1 MKFKSASLENFLS
14 PKVLLSTLICTGA
27 LLVSCGNSSDLKE
40 SVAQL
45 LPDPSLAVVNKQL
58 IVATSPVK
66 LQAAGAGDGT
76 NALNATNLF
85 DWAETAYPSL
95 FPGHQLNQSYQSY
108 TYRYYPTTQ
117 NYLGLSND
125 TVYILGPVS
134 SGTLTSV
141 GVLSDFNCNLNPA
154 SCGSKNSSTAA
165 SVSTSGASALY
176 NGFNGN
182 VVLGNPTKNSISANI
197 FTPDQSGTV
206 YIGYGLN
213 SQQPNLLTST
223 FDLQA
228 SKPTVIDLTNLLPDT
243 LYYYQ
248 LFVQLKNTKGYLSM
262 GERSFHTARAPGSGF
277 VFTIQGDSHPE
288 RFKTQFDPGLYTRT
302 LTTALSDQPD
312 FHITLGDDF
321 SVDTLDPTT
330 ITQAQVAARYTLQR
344 PFLGIIGASAPVF
357 LTNGNHEQAARYL
370 LDGTE
375 NNVAVWAQNARNLYF
390 TQPAPSDFYAGNA
403 EQVPF
408 VGLLK
413 NYFSWTWG
421 DALFCVIDPYW
432 SSPVPVDNV
441 FGGSSKRSNLWD
453 VTHGDAQYQ
462 WLKKT
467 LESSTAKYKF
477 VFAHHV
483 LGTGRGGVE
492 LASLWEWGGKDQS
505 GAYLFTQQRPSWPD
519 PIHQLFVKNKVSI
532 FFQGHD
538 HIWVHQNLDGVTYQT
553 ISEPADPF
561 YALYNSE
568 AYIAGERFP
577 NSGYTRVSVN
587 PSQVKVEYVRTYLQ
601 GDETSSKISGKSVFS
616 YTLK

>member
-1 MKFKSASLENFLS
+1 MHFLNSILCKFYCRASIHWTLIGLL
-14 PKVLLSTLICTGA
+14 VLLA
-27 LLVSCGNSSDLKE
+27 SCGNNTDL
-40 SVAQL
+40 SGAVVGA

-58 IVATSPVK
+58 IATVGTTK
-66 LQAAGAGDGT
+66 VQTAATGDGT

-85 DWAETAYPSL
+85 DWAETVYPAL
-95 FPGHQLNQSYQSY
+95 FPEHQLNQTFQTY

-117 NYLGLSND
+117 NYLGVSND
-125 TVYILGPVS
+125 TVYIMGPVS
-134 SGTLTSV
+134 SGVLSSV
-141 GVLSDFNCNLNPA
+141 GVMSDFNCNLNPSSCA
-154 SCGSKNSSTAA
+154 SKGSNTAV
-165 SVSTSGASALY
+165 SVSTSGASSLV

-182 VVLGNPTKNSISANI
+182 LILGNPTKNSISANI
-197 FTPDQSGTV
+197 FTPDQNGSV
-206 YIGYGLN
+206 YMAYGLK
-213 SQQPNLLTST
+213 SQQPNLVSST
-223 FDLQA
+223 YELLA
-228 SKPTVIDLTNLLPDT
+228 GKPTVIDLNNLSSDS

-248 LFVQLKNTKGYLSM
+248 LFVQLKNTNGFISM
-262 GERSFHTARAPGSGF
+262 GEKTFHTARLPGSGF

-288 RFKTQFDPGLYTRT
+288 RFKTQFDPSLYSKT
-302 LTTALSDQPD
+302 LTTALNEQPD

-330 ITQAQVAARYTLQR
+330 INQAQVAARYTLQR
-344 PFLGIIGASAPVF
+344 PFLGIIGASSPVF

-370 LDGTE
+370 LDGTS

-390 TQPAPSDFYAGNA
+390 TQPSPNDFYSGNT

-413 NYFSWTWG
+413 NYFSWSWG

-432 SSPVPVDNV
+432 ESPVPVDNV
-441 FGGSSKRSNLWD
+441 FGGSSKRSNMWD

-467 LESSTAKYKF
+467 LESSNAKYKF

-483 LGTGRGGVE
+483 MGTGRGGVE
-492 LASLWEWGGKDQS
+492 LAGLWEWGGDDQS
-505 GAYLFTQQRPSWPD
+505 GTFLFTQQRPTWTA

-561 YALYNSE
+561 YALYNSD

-577 NSGYTRVSVN
+577 NSGYTKVTVN
-587 PSQVKVEYVRTYLQ
+587 ATQVKVEYVRTYLQ
-601 GDETSSKISGKSVFS
+601 SDETSTKVSGKPVFS

>member
-1 MKFKSASLENFLS
+1 M
-14 PKVLLSTLICTGA
+14 LICTGA

-213 SQQPNLLTST
+213 SQQPKLLTST

-228 SKPTVIDLTNLLPDT
+228 GKPTVIDLTNLLPDT

-413 NYFSWTWG
+413 NYFSWSWG

-483 LGTGRGGVE
+483 LGTGRGGAE

-601 GDETSSKISGKSVFS
+601 GDETSSKISGKPVFS

>member
-1 MKFKSASLENFLS
+1 MKFKSAPLENFLS
-14 PKVLLSTLICTGA
+14 PKVLLSMLICTGA

-601 GDETSSKISGKSVFS
+601 GDETSSKISGKPVFS

>member
-213 SQQPNLLTST
+213 SQQPKLLTST

-228 SKPTVIDLTNLLPDT
+228 GKPTVIDLTNLLPDT

-577 NSGYTRVSVN
+577 NSGYTKVSVN

-601 GDETSSKISGKSVFS
+601 GDETSSKISGKPVFS

>member
-213 SQQPNLLTST
+213 SQQPKLLTST

-228 SKPTVIDLTNLLPDT
+228 GKPTVIDLTNLLPDT

-601 GDETSSKISGKSVFS
+601 GDETSSKISGKPVFS